1 MLSKPFFGYAKP
13 QFQYELLSTTLPQPK
28 AIAMPATLTVL
39 LPRELGPTPSPN
51 LKAGTRVKTGQRLT
65 WDDRPGPS
73 VVSTAT
79 GVIQSIASHLG
90 DYGRKYTAIAIKT
103 DGRDEWDE
111 TFSEVSKQIDRQTL
125 IAFLAGVP
133 GAPDLEKLTNA
144 KKPIHTIV
152 VYGGDTDLLVDTS
165 LYVLKSRT
173 DAVNGGIQALK
184 QVAGIENIIVAV
196 PSESFQN
203 FDGHFEADVR
213 TIPNNYPFGQ
223 PLMLF
228 YQLFGKILDQGQR
241 FEDHGVV
248 FMRAEA
254 VASIGKAMAEGRI
267 PIEKALVVLDKEKR
281 KHFVSARIGTPIG
294 DILRAVGV
302 SLKDRDRLIFGG
314 PMTGTAVYS
323 EDQPILADTDAI
335 MVQDS
340 SQIILTSDYPCINC
354 GECVR
359 ICPSKMAVNL
369 LIRFLEAGQYQEGA
383 DLYDLY
389 SCVECGLCSFVCVS
403 RIPILQYIKLAKFE
417 LARAI
422 PVEEENE

>member
-28 AIAMPATLTVL
+28 SIALPATLTVL
-39 LPRELGPTPSPN
+39 LPRELGAAPSPN

-65 WDDRPGPS
+65 WDDKPGPS

-79 GVIQSIASHLG
+79 GVIQSISSHLG

-103 DGRDEWDE
+103 DNRDEWDE
-111 TFSEVSKQIDRQTL
+111 TFSETARQIDRQAL
-125 IAFLAGVP
+125 IDFLTGAP
-133 GAPDLEKLTNA
+133 GAPDLDKLANA

-152 VYGGDTDLLVDTS
+152 VYGGDTDLLVDTN

-173 DAVNGGIQALK
+173 NAVNEGIHALK

-203 FDGHFEADVR
+203 FDGHFDADVR

-254 VASIGKAMAEGRI
+254 VASIGKAMADGRI

-302 SLKDRDRLIFGG
+302 SLEDRDRLIFGG

-359 ICPSKMAVNL
+359 ICPSRMAVNL
-369 LIRFLEAGQYQEGA
+369 LVRFLEAGQYQEGA